1 MDTAT
6 NKNGLLILDK
16 PCLTKIVCS
25 RKNIERIGAKNSSPG
40 PLNQIVFIREKEV
53 LKTKTLRVL
62 LSNNFINKTEII
74 IDIQK
79 YSNQKKIMRIR

>member
-1 MDTAT
+1 METAT
-6 NKNGLLILDK
+6 NKNGLIILDK
-16 PCLTKIVCS
+16 PWLSKIDCS
-25 RKNIERIGAKNSSPG
+25 RRNIESIGAKNSSPG

-53 LKTKTLRVL
+53 LKTKTLKIL
-62 LSNNFINKTEII
+62 LSNNLINKVEII